1 LLKIG
6 FKAIV
11 ISAACI
17 SILFFIMHW
26 DVKQGVKNY
35 SRTHPITETL
45 SHEAAINVYNSGKDL
60 YEKLFEDIKI
70 ANELVWIHFFI
81 IRDDQISN
89 EFFDLLIEKAKDGI
103 DVRLSVDFLG
113 SDIKKESIKRMEE
126 GGVKIVKSR
135 PLSPKNFFY
144 SLHHRNHRR
153 LISIDQRI
161 AYIGGL
167 NMGDEYLG
175 KDPKLGY
182 WRDYHIRLE
191 GEAGIEVA
199 QQFKRDWIED
209 GAESMES
216 VHLSLPSNENEGSS
230 VQFLFSTGDSI
241 VDKTVNWINSSKES
255 VTITTPYFLPNGKLI
270 SALKKAVKRG
280 VKVKILIPN
289 DTDAWFTKPPSYR
302 IEKTLIE
309 SGVDFYLYEKG
320 FFHGKVLVIDH
331 QWADIGTANWDP
343 RSFYLN
349 DESNCIINDARVA
362 AELESLILND
372 INDSEKLTIKAFN
385 ELPAWQKALRKTP
398 EWVYYYF

>member
-1 LLKIG
+1 MLKKGLKGIL
-6 FKAIV
+6 IT
-11 ISAACI
+11 AASI
-17 SILFFIMHW
+17 AILFLIMHW

-35 SRTHPITETL
+35 ARTHPITETL
-45 SHEAAINVYNSGKDL
+45 PHKAEIDVYNTGKDF
-60 YEKLFEDIKI
+60 YERLFADIKT
-70 ANELVWIHFFI
+70 AEEFVWIHFFI

-89 EFFDLLIEKAKDGI
+89 EFFDLLIEKAKEGV

-135 PLSPKNFFY
+135 QLYLKNIFY

-153 LISIDQRI
+153 LVSIDQKI
-161 AYIGGL
+161 AYIGGF

-175 KDPKLGY
+175 KDPNLGY

-191 GEAGIEVA
+191 GEAAKEVA
-199 QQFKRDWIED
+199 HQFKRDWVED
-209 GAESMES
+209 GAESMERS
-216 VHLSLPSNENEGSS
+216 HPIHPSSESEGSG

-241 VDKTVNWINSSKES
+241 VDRTVNWINSSEES
-255 VTITTPYFLPNGKLI
+255 VTITTPYFLPNEDLI

-280 VKVKILIPN
+280 VKVKILIPD

-309 SGVDFYLYEKG
+309 SGVEFYLYEKG

-349 DESNCIINDARVA
+349 DESNCIIRDAKVA
-362 AELESLILND
+362 AELESLIHKD
-372 INDSEKLTIKAFN
+372 INDSKKLNMKAFN
-385 ELPAWQKALRKTP
+385 ELPAWEKALRKTP
-398 EWVYYYF
+398 DWVYYYF